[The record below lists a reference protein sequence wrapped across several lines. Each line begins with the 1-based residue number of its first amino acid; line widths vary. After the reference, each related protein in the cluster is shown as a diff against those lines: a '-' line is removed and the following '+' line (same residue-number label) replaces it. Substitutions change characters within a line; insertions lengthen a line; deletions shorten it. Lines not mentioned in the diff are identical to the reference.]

1 MAHISSIGAGV
12 FSDFVIACPAADF
25 TLTSLDALKTSAQ
38 WQALFAAELTS
49 GVTGATGTYTRVKSV
64 REFPSI
70 GAPANIVNIAQF
82 GSKSSKQINGQA
94 DAPTIELTVNLIAGD
109 WDNNV
114 SMTAKYLNDGKNH
127 PFRFTLLNAQ
137 PQDYGIGSLAIT
149 PAGVVPTTAA
159 STSVAIGGELTFANA
174 AAMSQF
180 GVGQR
185 LATILAPTV
194 SIGRI
199 TAISATG
206 VKLDTA
212 YTTPATVGAMG
223 TMSGL
228 AEVAN
233 SQWFFYGKLEALLIN
248 PQLTDA
254 NTATLTISVA
264 SDFFGPFTTA

>member
-1 MAHISSIGAGV
+1 MAHITSIGAGV
-12 FSDFVIACPAADF
+12 FSDFVVASP
-25 TLTSLDALKTSAQ
+25 LTDLTNIQLDALKTSTQ
-38 WQALFAAELTS
+38 WQALFAAELVT
-49 GVTGATGTYTRVKSV
+49 GVTGAVGTYSRIKNV

-70 GAPANIVNIAQF
+70 GAPANIVNVAQF
-82 GSKSSKQINGQA
+82 GSKASKQINGQA
-94 DAPTIELTVNLIAGD
+94 DAPSIELTVNLIAAD
-109 WDNNV
+109 WDNTV
-114 SMTAKYLNDGKNH
+114 SMVAKYLNDGKNH
-127 PFRFTLLNAQ
+127 AFRFSLLNSQ
-137 PQDYGIGSLAIT
+137 PQDYGIGSLAVT

-159 STSVAIGGELTFANA
+159 NTSVPVGTELTFANA

-180 GVGQR
+180 SVGQR
-185 LATILAPTV
+185 LATVLAPTV

-212 YTTPATVGAMG
+212 YTTLATVGAMG
-223 TMSGL
+223 TLSGL

-233 SQWFFYGKLEALLIN
+233 SQWFFYGKIEALLIN